1 MKKTKN
7 YFYNFSSLLT
17 LLFANKFF
25 YKLNKI
31 ILFQTLRHLGFLNDN
46 YYNYEI
52 SGIFNN
58 LKKYRNNIEHVID
71 IGGHHGDWS
80 YKLLSYFNIK
90 NLYIIEP
97 NKKSFKELEKKFNDK
112 KYNKKVK
119 IYNLF
124 LDVVDKNI
132 TLYDTSEEGST
143 LSTRYKEVLEIKKI
157 KNLKATKIKSTSLD
171 NLIKNE
177 KITKIDLIK
186 IDCEGNEFNILNGS
200 LLTIQNINPKFILFE
215 NNFHSLLTGSSI
227 LKYKN
232 ILTNYKLYRLLPNSM
247 IEIKSGIEIDASIN
261 VLSNYLA
268 ISNKFMHK

>member
-1 MKKTKN
+1 MKKAKN
-7 YFYNFSSLLT
+7 YLYNFSSLLT

-25 YKLNKI
+25 YKINKI
-31 ILFQTLRHLGFLNDN
+31 ILFQTLRHLGFLNDS

-58 LKKYRNNIEHVID
+58 LKKYKNNIKNVID

-80 YKLLSYFNIK
+80 FKLLSYFNIK

-97 NKKSFKELEKKFNDK
+97 NKKSFKELEKKFNNI
-112 KYNKKVK
+112 KYNKIVK

-124 LDVVDKNI
+124 LDREDKNI
-132 TLYDTSEEGST
+132 TLYDTSGEGST
-143 LSTRYKEVLEIKKI
+143 LSTRYKEVLDIKKV
-157 KNLKATKIKSTSLD
+157 KNLKTSIIKSTSLD
-171 NLIKNE
+171 SFIKNE
-177 KITKIDLIK
+177 KITEIDLIK
-186 IDCEGNEFNILNGS
+186 IDCEGSEFNILSGS
-200 LLTIQNINPKFILFE
+200 LFTIQNINPKFILFE
-215 NNFHSLLTGSSI
+215 NNFHSLLTGSSV

-232 ILTNYKLYRLLPNSM
+232 ILTNYRLYRLLPNSM
-247 IEIKSGIEIDASIN
+247 IEIKSGIEIDSSIN